1 FRPTSSP
8 STVADITSRPA
19 TDYTVRPKIM
29 ITKLLAGFALC
40 LLLVSCGASVQ
51 SSESYYRPTVMQT
64 FPPKPKDAHIPIL
77 ASMPKEK
84 GGTIGIMEFST
95 NKGAD
100 FINKCLI
107 HNARKNGGDAVIIL
121 AQGSSASQVPFTM
134 PGYTTY
140 QPQTTY

>member
-1 FRPTSSP
+1 
-8 STVADITSRPA
+8 
-19 TDYTVRPKIM
+19 M

-107 HNARKNGGDAVIIL
+107 HNARKNGGDAVIIEGCAVQGEQGTVHKAGFQIQWRGSQGQRARD
-121 AQGSSASQVPFTM
+121 AQRRSHDPAVTGHARPH
-134 PGYTTY
+134 GEL
-140 QPQTTY
+140 